1 MADNLKGMIKRL
13 ATIKR
18 IPKLT
23 AGISCGKA
31 KPAESSSGSPS
42 GGSLACCPSTPP
54 GVSPA
59 HPQGPTIYVPEPLD
73 IGRKVESAT
82 GRCDHQPL
90 TARMCPREGWS
101 LIFPLT
107 GRLQLCQSS
116 RSARNATPCGDGC
129 SPCPSRSAAAPPA
142 DIGWCL
148 QAWRGLLGAATRF
161 LSMLS
166 DRLMYA
172 RPNSTSRPADPACGP
187 VQPGDGLARSSG
199 GRLANFK
206 KRRGGVPLSFN
217 SIRAASTVNVV
228 PGTGFPALVGLLF
241 PVPACIFDEA
251 AEGSPSLAAA
261 HEVEPGAATGLP
273 HSCAALAGHSRQISH
288 NALGISPVPAGVRLG
303 STQARDSRGERAAC
317 CRSAAL
323 CGLLT
328 VLALAALHTGIVA
341 GRHGTVGRQ
350 TVTPRATA
358 ARDGAEFLMENNPV
372 TPQRMWG
379 GPMEVSP
386 IAIQTAQAAES
397 IPAAA
402 ERRSLE

>member
-1 MADNLKGMIKRL
+1 M
-13 ATIKR
+13 
-18 IPKLT
+18 
-23 AGISCGKA
+23 
-31 KPAESSSGSPS
+31 
-42 GGSLACCPSTPP
+42 
-54 GVSPA
+54 
-59 HPQGPTIYVPEPLD
+59 
-73 IGRKVESAT
+73 
-82 GRCDHQPL
+82 
-90 TARMCPREGWS
+90 
-101 LIFPLT
+101 
-107 GRLQLCQSS
+107 
-116 RSARNATPCGDGC
+116 
-129 SPCPSRSAAAPPA
+129 
-142 DIGWCL
+142 
-148 QAWRGLLGAATRF
+148 
-161 LSMLS
+161 
-166 DRLMYA
+166 
-172 RPNSTSRPADPACGP
+172 
-187 VQPGDGLARSSG
+187 
-199 GRLANFK
+199 ANFK

-303 STQARDSRGERAAC
+303 STQARDSRGERAVC

-386 IAIQTAQAAES
+386 MAIQTAYGPTPWTKEVLACHHGCAGSKAMAVQERLDELVVEVLAPPLVEKGVRADQAAES
-397 IPAAA
+397 IPAYA
-402 ERRSLE
+402 ERRSLA